1 MPRMDHPPSGAAAT
15 EPAANGATNPA
26 RSPPTD
32 TARPGRL
39 PGLDDVRRAHHR
51 LRPHVHRT
59 PLLSCRSLE
68 AAHGARLR
76 LKAENLQRGGSFKIR
91 GALNA
96 LLEARRRAE
105 TGKAGIITYS
115 SGNHGQAVAL
125 ASRIVGCE
133 ATILVPEDISR
144 VKKEA
149 IEGYGGRVVTCGLT
163 SEDRR
168 EGAIRLAG
176 ETGGKIIPPYDDPD
190 VMAGQ
195 GTVALEIL
203 EELGDLEVILV
214 PVGGGGLI
222 SGIAIA
228 AKALRPGIQV
238 LGVEPETANDT
249 ALSLAR
255 GERVRIPAPRTIADG
270 LRAVIPG
277 ELTFEVVRKRVDGIR
292 LVSDDAIR
300 EAQKL
305 LLERAKLLVE
315 PSGAAAMAA
324 YLQHGRELSGRTVAV
339 VLSGGNVNL
348 EEGGLFS

>member
-1 MPRMDHPPSGAAAT
+1 MDRQPSGAA
-15 EPAANGATNPA
+15 GAK
-26 RSPPTD
+26 SVEV
-32 TARPGRL
+32 PGPL
-39 PGLDDVRRAHHR
+39 PGIHDVRIAYNRV
-51 LRPHVHRT
+51 RPHVHRT
-59 PLLSCRSLE
+59 PLLSCRSIE

-76 LKAENLQRGGSFKIR
+76 LKAENLQRGGAFKIR

-96 LLEARRRAE
+96 LLEARRRGE
-105 TGKAGIITYS
+105 LGEAGVITYS

-125 ASRIVGCE
+125 ASRILGCK

-149 IEGYGGRVVTCGLT
+149 IEGYGGRVATCGLT

-168 EGAIRLAG
+168 EGALRLAA
-176 ETGGKIIPPYDDPD
+176 ETGGKIIPPYDDPL

-203 EELGDLEVILV
+203 QEIGDLDAILV

-222 SGIAIA
+222 SGIAIT
-228 AKALRPGIQV
+228 AKALRRGIQV
-238 LGVEPETANDT
+238 IGVEPEAANDT

-277 ELTFEVVRKRVDGIR
+277 ELTFEAIRKLVDGIW

-315 PSGAAAMAA
+315 PSGAAALAA
-324 YLQHGRELSGRTVAV
+324 YLGRGESLRGRTVAV
-339 VLSGGNVNL
+339 VLSGGNVDL
-348 EEGGLFS
+348 DGGGLFS